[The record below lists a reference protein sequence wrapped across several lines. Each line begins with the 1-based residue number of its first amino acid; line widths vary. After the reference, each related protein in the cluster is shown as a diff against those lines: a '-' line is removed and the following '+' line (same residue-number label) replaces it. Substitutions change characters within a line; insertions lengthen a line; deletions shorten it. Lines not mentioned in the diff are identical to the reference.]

1 MKPTSP
7 PPPNRVLRFKLSNCG
22 RVAATQVVGKL
33 FLQSAH
39 LEPPARVLP
48 SARFSYAVGEETK
61 DGYFVVRTQ
70 RLPHPLLTADG
81 PVTFD
86 IAVCVRATGR
96 TSVRYEFVSAEAGTP
111 AKGEVRLE
119 VSQA

>member
-1 MKPTSP
+1 M
-7 PPPNRVLRFKLSNCG
+7 
-22 RVAATQVVGKL
+22 
-33 FLQSAH
+33 
-39 LEPPARVLP
+39 LP

-70 RLPHPLLTADG
+70 RLPHPLLTADE

-111 AKGEVRLE
+111 ARGEVRLE
-119 VSQA
+119 GSQA